1 MLRSSL
7 FDYSDVYALVSGA
20 ITVAALVVGRGNN
33 NIQVVF
39 KNCALFVNCI
49 TKLNNTQLVNSKGI
63 NVVMP
68 MYNLIEFSGSYSKT
82 SGGLWQYYRDEQA
95 LTDIAT
101 LDIFPDNSALF
112 KLKQKITGS
121 SENDGTKAL

>member
-101 LDIFPDNSALF
+101 LDVFPDNSALF

>member
-101 LDIFPDNSALF
+101 LDVFPDNSALF

-121 SENDGTKAL
+121 SENDVTKAL

>member
-7 FDYSDVYALVSGA
+7 FDYSDVNALVSGA

-63 NVVMP
+63 NVAMP

-101 LDIFPDNSALF
+101 LDVFPDNSALF

>member
-7 FDYSDVYALVSGA
+7 FDYSHVYALVSGA

-101 LDIFPDNSALF
+101 LDVFPDNSALF

>member
-101 LDIFPDNSALF
+101 LDVFPDNSALF

-121 SENDGTKAL
+121 SENDATKAL

>member
-7 FDYSDVYALVSGA
+7 FDYSDVYALMSGA

-33 NIQVVF
+33 TLQVVF

-68 MYNLIEFSGSYSKT
+68 MYNLIEFSSSYSKT

-101 LDIFPDNSALF
+101 LDVFPDNSALF

>member
-7 FDYSDVYALVSGA
+7 FDYSDVYALVSGS

-101 LDIFPDNSALF
+101 LDVFPDNSALF

-121 SENDGTKAL
+121 SENDVTKAL

>member
-68 MYNLIEFSGSYSKT
+68 MYNLVEFSGSYSKT

-101 LDIFPDNSALF
+101 LDVFPDNSALF

>member
-49 TKLNNTQLVNSKGI
+49 TKLNNTQLVNSKDI

-68 MYNLIEFSGSYSKT
+68 MYNLIEFSSSYSKT
-82 SGGLWQYYRDEQA
+82 SGSLWQYYRDERA

-101 LDIFPDNSALF
+101 LDVFPDSIALF
-112 KLKQKITGS
+112 KFKQKITVS

>member
-68 MYNLIEFSGSYSKT
+68 KYNLIEFSGSYSKT

-101 LDIFPDNSALF
+101 LDVFPDNSALF

>member
-63 NVVMP
+63 SVVMP

-95 LTDIAT
+95 WTDIAT
-101 LDIFPDNSALF
+101 LDVFPDNSALF

>member
-95 LTDIAT
+95 LNDIAT
-101 LDIFPDNSALF
+101 LDVFPDNSALF

-121 SENDGTKAL
+121 SENDGRKAL

>member
-7 FDYSDVYALVSGA
+7 FDYSDVYALMSGA

-39 KNCALFVNCI
+39 KNCALFLNCI

-101 LDIFPDNSALF
+101 LDVFPDNSALF

>member
-101 LDIFPDNSALF
+101 LDVFPDNSALF
-112 KLKQKITGS
+112 KLKQNITGS

>member
-101 LDIFPDNSALF
+101 LDVFPDNSVLF

>member
-20 ITVAALVVGRGNN
+20 ITVAALVVGQGNN

-63 NVVMP
+63 SVVMP

>member
-63 NVVMP
+63 NVVRP

-101 LDIFPDNSALF
+101 LDVFPDNSALF

>member
-20 ITVAALVVGRGNN
+20 ITVAALVVGQGNN

-101 LDIFPDNSALF
+101 LDVFPDNSALF

>member
-63 NVVMP
+63 NVVRP
-68 MYNLIEFSGSYSKT
+68 MYNLVEFSGSYSKT

-101 LDIFPDNSALF
+101 LDVFPDNSALF

>member
-63 NVVMP
+63 SVVMP

-101 LDIFPDNSALF
+101 LDVFPDNSALF

>member
-101 LDIFPDNSALF
+101 LDVFPDNSALF

-121 SENDGTKAL
+121 SENDGTKVL

>member
-7 FDYSDVYALVSGA
+7 FDYSDVYALMSGA

-33 NIQVVF
+33 NIQVVL
-39 KNCALFVNCI
+39 KNCALFLNCI

-101 LDIFPDNSALF
+101 LDVFPDNSALF

>member
-1 MLRSSL
+1 M
-7 FDYSDVYALVSGA
+7 SGA
-20 ITVAALVVGRGNN
+20 ITVAALPVGQGSN

-49 TKLNNTQLVNSKGI
+49 TKLNNTQLVNSKDI

-68 MYNLIEFSGSYSKT
+68 MYNLIEFSSSYSKT
-82 SGGLWQYYRDEQA
+82 SGSLWQYYRDERA

-101 LDIFPDNSALF
+101 LDVFPDSIALF
-112 KLKQKITGS
+112 KFKQKITVS

>member
-1 MLRSSL
+1 M
-7 FDYSDVYALVSGA
+7 SGA

-63 NVVMP
+63 NVVRP
-68 MYNLIEFSGSYSKT
+68 MYNLVEFSGSYSKT

-101 LDIFPDNSALF
+101 LDVFPDNSALF

>member
-101 LDIFPDNSALF
+101 LDVFPDNSALF

-121 SENDGTKAL
+121 SENDGRKAL

>member
-7 FDYSDVYALVSGA
+7 FDYSDVYALMSGA

-101 LDIFPDNSALF
+101 LDVFPDNSALF

>member
-49 TKLNNTQLVNSKGI
+49 IKLNNTQLVNSKGI
-63 NVVMP
+63 NVVRP

-101 LDIFPDNSALF
+101 LDVFPDNSALF